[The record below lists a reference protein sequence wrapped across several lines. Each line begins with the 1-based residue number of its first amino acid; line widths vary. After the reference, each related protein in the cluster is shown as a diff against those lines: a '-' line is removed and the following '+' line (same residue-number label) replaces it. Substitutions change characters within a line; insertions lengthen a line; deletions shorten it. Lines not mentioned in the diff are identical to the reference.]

1 LIRLFR
7 VFFPVRTLV
16 LLAVETLIV
25 WISFVLGTM
34 VRGQEDWLLR
44 LSNADSPE
52 RAFAQ
57 QLQRMPEPFDL
68 RGQAARPGATL
79 VVETDLQGR

>member
-44 LSNADSPE
+44 LSNGLFIEGEFLKILAVTGIVLLISHGLDLYDSS
-52 RAFAQ
+52 
-57 QLQRMPEPFDL
+57 
-68 RGQAARPGATL
+68 TL
-79 VVETDLQGR
+79 GSR